1 MGLEPLK
8 QSQGPQN
15 WGLEPKIEP
24 GPEVLGCE
32 IPKTELGALRL
43 RFDHL
48 KTELGSPNQDLGL
61 PKAQMGALGLGV

>member
-1 MGLEPLK
+1 M
-8 QSQGPQN
+8 
-15 WGLEPKIEP
+15 
-24 GPEVLGCE
+24 LGCE